1 MRKTSVRGRPQSY
14 TPELAK
20 EICDVITSTSKGTKR
35 LCAEYSHWPCQDTLF
50 TWLKQYPEFSEQYKR
65 AKICQV
71 ELLVDEL
78 IDIADDSSQDLV
90 TDESG
95 TVRYNAGCVAR
106 SKLRI
111 ETRKWIAARLVPR
124 VYGTKGDEDSYTSNG
139 AISEEMKQL
148 RDHLAKQWT
157 REY

>member
-1 MRKTSVRGRPQSY
+1 MTAFKKGRPSTY
-14 TPELAK
+14 TPKIAK
-20 EICDVITSTSKGTKR
+20 AICDTIASNTNGVKR
-35 LCAEYSHWPCQDTLF
+35 LCRANPHWPCEDTIF
-50 TWLKQYPEFSEQYKR
+50 AWLKKYPEFSEQYKR

-90 TDESG
+90 TDASG
-95 TVRYNAGCVAR
+95 ALSYNAERVAR

-124 VYGTKGDEDSYTSNG
+124 IYGTNGNEDTYASNT

-148 RDHLAKQWT
+148 RERLAKRWT